1 MFVCLFSLC
10 LCDSSS
16 FADCV
21 ADSHLSIFLAT
32 CVFSYLLSVSLF
44 KWLVISFSSALSA
57 LSLSGFD
64 SLANSLANVV
74 HFFFS
79 FFCVS
84 SILFIVLPVFT
95 LLFLLPFFKMIGEL
109 RQIHRGETKMAP
121 LFNYFSPL
129 IVLFPPLGIYGTWRH
144 LQTVRRTI
152 VTCTLY
158 YLKFSTWWD
167 ACDTRKTMSVFIDTA
182 LGL

>member
-1 MFVCLFSLC
+1 MILMIFIYFNIRSQICLYCPMFVCLFSLC

-95 LLFLLPFFKMIGEL
+95 LLFLLPFFFNL
-109 RQIHRGETKMAP
+109 CLFFP
-121 LFNYFSPL
+121 LFS
-129 IVLFPPLGIYGTWRH
+129 
-144 LQTVRRTI
+144 
-152 VTCTLY
+152 
-158 YLKFSTWWD
+158 K
-167 ACDTRKTMSVFIDTA
+167 
-182 LGL
+182 